1 MPKTTKEFRAVR
13 PGNVYPETIAKG
25 EEVEGRLAEI
35 AEQLGALGK
44 RKAKAATENK
54 AVENAPENQAVE
66 ATDENKTA
74 EE

>member
-1 MPKTTKEFRAVR
+1 MSKTTKEFQAVR
-13 PGNVYPETIAKG
+13 PGNVYPETIPAG

-44 RKAKAATENK
+44 RKAKTAAPENK
-54 AVENAPENQAVE
+54 AVEAAP
-66 ATDENKTA
+66 ENKTA

>member
-13 PGNVYPETIAKG
+13 PGNVYPETIPVG

-44 RKAKAATENK
+44 RKAKTAAPENK
-54 AVENAPENQAVE
+54 AVEAAP
-66 ATDENKTA
+66 ENKTA